1 MGELRLYKKFYTIG
15 IIRTGSTVEQNY
27 VLLNPYS
34 LSANTYTAGTGATES
49 NSIIE
54 SSVVITQES
63 EGVYYAYL
71 NSNLY
76 SSDITYDLVWFTNYT
91 SLAPIKKLSTRFR
104 INVNSISNQIEVEYL
119 NYPLGVELSLN
130 NSIEIDIL

>member
-49 NSIIE
+49 NSLIE

-63 EGVYYAYL
+63 EGVYYADL

-76 SSDITYDLVWFTNYT
+76 SSDITYDLVWFANYT

>member
-34 LSANTYTAGTGATES
+34 LSANTYTSGTGATES
-49 NSIIE
+49 NSLIE

-119 NYPLGVELSLN
+119 NYPLGIELSLN

>member
-49 NSIIE
+49 NSLIE

-63 EGVYYAYL
+63 EGVYYADL

-119 NYPLGVELSLN
+119 NYPLGIELSLN